1 MRLPR
6 HDTPLRL
13 PAEPPREAIAADE
26 ALLDQLQP
34 GQRSLERWWVA
45 ASPAVVY
52 GLGLRSR
59 LAAVVDLERCRAAA
73 VEVIERRAG
82 GGALFLDRRHMLCGA
97 VCVHAEDVASDVT
110 ESYRWLGDHLATRLV
125 SLGLTATRVDVDAA
139 RADVQ
144 GLRERSD
151 DLARLLLATCYGSLS
166 PHEVVIGGAKV
177 VGLAQVRRRHA
188 ALFQIGVLMQDQS
201 RLADYLAV
209 DDERARAGLRQELQ
223 TRTVGLEKLTG
234 RSISEVAAAIAGARP
249 CVPSADPPPLAR
261 P

>member
-59 LAAVVDLERCRAAA
+59 LTSIVDGERCRVAGID
-73 VEVIERRAG
+73 VVERRAG
-82 GGALFLDRRHMLCGA
+82 GGALLLDEHMLCGA
-97 VCVHAEDVASDVT
+97 ICVHIEDVASDVT

-125 SLGLTATRVDVDAA
+125 SLGLHASRVDVDAA

-144 GLRERSD
+144 RLRERSD
-151 DLARLLLATCYGSLS
+151 DLGRLLLATCYGSLS

-188 ALFQIGVLMQDQS
+188 ALFQIGVLMRDQS

-209 DDERARAGLRQELQ
+209 GDEPARASLRQELQ
-223 TRTVGLEKLTG
+223 TRTAGLEKLTA
-234 RSISEVAAAIAGARP
+234 RSISEVAAAIADATP